1 MTTIILVR
9 HGENEW
15 VKQHRL
21 AGWLPDVHLNANGR
35 LQAQSTAERLSHLD
49 IAAIYSSPVERCMET
64 AVYIAGSHQLPIQQ
78 VGAVGEVRYGEWE
91 GEKIEALAKKPSWK
105 TVQHYPSR
113 MRFPEGETLRA
124 VQFRAIEALEKLSG
138 QHVDET
144 IIIVSHA
151 DVIKLV
157 VAHYLGTH
165 IDLFQRIIISPAS
178 VSVLSLSASGAVHVV
193 RVNDDGKLEKE
204 RKAS

>member
-21 AGWLPDVHLNANGR
+21 AGWLPDVHLNKNGR
-35 LQAQSTAERLSHLD
+35 LQAQSTAKRLSHLN
-49 IAAIYSSPVERCMET
+49 IAAVYSSPVERCMET
-64 AVYIAGSHQLPIQQ
+64 AVTIANSHQLPIQQ
-78 VGAVGEVRYGEWE
+78 VEAIGEVRYGKWE
-91 GEKIEALAKKPSWK
+91 GKKIKKLAKKPLWK

-113 MRFPEGETLRA
+113 MEFPKGETLRA
-124 VQFRAIEALEKLSG
+124 VQFRVVEAVEKLSK

-144 IIIVSHA
+144 IIVVSHA
-151 DVIKLV
+151 DLIKLV

-178 VSVLSLSASGAVHVV
+178 VSVISLSADGGMRVV
-193 RVNDDGKLEKE
+193 RVNDNGKLK
-204 RKAS
+204 S

>member
-21 AGWLPDVHLNANGR
+21 AGWLPDVHLNENGR
-35 LQAQSTAERLSHLD
+35 LQAQSTAERLSHLN
-49 IAAIYSSPVERCMET
+49 IAAIYSSPMDRCMET
-64 AVYIAGSHQLPIQQ
+64 AVIIADSHQLPIQQ
-78 VGAVGEVRYGEWE
+78 VEAIGEVRYGKWE
-91 GEKIEALAKKPSWK
+91 GKKIEKLAKKPLWK

-113 MRFPEGETLRA
+113 MQFPEGETLRA
-124 VQFRAIEALEKLSG
+124 VQFRAVEALEKLSK

-144 IIIVSHA
+144 IIVVSHA
-151 DVIKLV
+151 DLIKLV

-178 VSVLSLSASGAVHVV
+178 VSVLSLSTDGGMRVV
-193 RVNDDGKLEKE
+193 RVNDNGKLE
-204 RKAS
+204 S

>member
-21 AGWLPDVHLNANGR
+21 AGWLPDVHLNENGR
-35 LQAQSTAERLSHLD
+35 LQAQSAAERLSHLN

-64 AVYIAGSHQLPIQQ
+64 AVFIADSHQLPIQQ
-78 VGAVGEVRYGEWE
+78 VEAIGEVRYGKWE
-91 GEKIEALAKKPSWK
+91 GKKIQKLAKKPLWK

-113 MRFPEGETLRA
+113 MQFPKGETLRG
-124 VQFRAIEALEKLSG
+124 VQFRVVEALEKLSQ

-144 IIIVSHA
+144 IIVVSHA
-151 DVIKLV
+151 DLIKLV

-178 VSVLSLSASGAVHVV
+178 VSVLSLSADGGMRIV
-193 RVNDDGKLEKE
+193 RVNDDGKIEG
-204 RKAS
+204 